1 MFDRYIHL
9 YCHFYKAP
17 TTPCAQDILLNH
29 FAYLEFVEELP
40 TGSNRQIYYGDS
52 RDNYHSVKIEY
63 PSSGPSSSDD
73 TFYLLVSLVS
83 EPSRLDN
90 QFCHILSPYSMI
102 LNSSQNSNAFD
113 RSNDNDISGQKKRKL
128 IINSNDSMELRS
140 KKRQTLFH

>member
-1 MFDRYIHL
+1 MH
-9 YCHFYKAP
+9 KAP
-17 TTPCAQDILLNH
+17 TTPYAQDILLNH

-128 IINSNDSMELRS
+128 IINSNESL
-140 KKRQTLFH
+140 KK